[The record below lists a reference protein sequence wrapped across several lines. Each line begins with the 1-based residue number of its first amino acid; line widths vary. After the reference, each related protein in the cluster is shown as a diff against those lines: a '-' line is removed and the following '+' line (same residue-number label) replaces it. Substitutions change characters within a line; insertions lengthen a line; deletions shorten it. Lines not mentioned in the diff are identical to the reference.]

1 MITFLKAWKIW
12 RGACPEVQRA
22 RILPEPGTDCAARF
36 RLSSW
41 RCVAV
46 VRNFKLWSIRIS
58 PVLPMNDHGRDRRSQ
73 SRPWLLEHVA

>member
-41 RCVAV
+41 RCVARGAELQAV
-46 VRNFKLWSIRIS
+46 VDTYLTRLA
-58 PVLPMNDHGRDRRSQ
+58 D
-73 SRPWLLEHVA
+73 E